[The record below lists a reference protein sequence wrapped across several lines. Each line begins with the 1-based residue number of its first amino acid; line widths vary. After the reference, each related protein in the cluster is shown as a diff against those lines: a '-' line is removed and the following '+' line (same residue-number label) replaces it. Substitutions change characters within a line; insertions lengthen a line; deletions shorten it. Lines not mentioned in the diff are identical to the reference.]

1 MIRGVFIFFR
11 YSFINYEIYFTIFM
25 NKKLTNE
32 EIQLINQ
39 NSPIFNF
46 TFDEIMS
53 FNNKI
58 DIYIVNK
65 NYLVNRGI
73 NQIFLNNC
81 NLSFFINNGKKYLYF
96 FKELKLLMIEPF
108 RIIKS
113 ANININNNNIIINL
127 NCNKINILNC
137 LILFHA
143 NDKQIKKK
151 LTSSIQNDEV
161 FNFYLVNKDFINNFK
176 NRFYYSYINNIL
188 SNNYNYDNFN
198 DYLSNLKFFQSL
210 NEIQKI
216 LKNIN
221 DINSTKK

>member
-1 MIRGVFIFFR
+1 MIRGVFIFCR
-11 YSFINYEIYFTIFM
+11 YSFINYEIYFTKFL

-113 ANININNNNIIINL
+113 ANININNNNTIINL
-127 NCNKINILNC
+127 NCNKINILNY
-137 LILFHA
+137 LILFHS
-143 NDKQIKKK
+143 NDKQIKK
-151 LTSSIQNDEV
+151 T
-161 FNFYLVNKDFINNFK
+161 NFE
-176 NRFYYSYINNIL
+176 YS
-188 SNNYNYDNFN
+188 
-198 DYLSNLKFFQSL
+198 K
-210 NEIQKI
+210 
-216 LKNIN
+216 
-221 DINSTKK
+221 